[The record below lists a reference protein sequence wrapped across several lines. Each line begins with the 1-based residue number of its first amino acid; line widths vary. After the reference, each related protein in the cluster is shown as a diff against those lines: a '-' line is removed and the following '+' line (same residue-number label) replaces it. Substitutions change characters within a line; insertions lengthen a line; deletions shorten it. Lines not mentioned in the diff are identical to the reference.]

1 MHRALVV
8 LLLASGTTV
17 SAQEPVDRA
26 AIARIKNEG
35 LNRSQVGE
43 LFNHLT
49 SVIGPRLTGS
59 PAFKQAV
66 DWSAERTWST
76 VRLGFAWSSTATAP
90 RS

>member
-26 AIARIKNEG
+26 AIARIKDEG

-49 SVIGPRLTGS
+49 NVIGPRLTGS
-59 PAFKQAV
+59 PAFKQAA
-66 DWSAERTWST
+66 DWSAEQLKRFGLANVHTE
-76 VRLGFAWSSTATAP
+76 A
-90 RS
+90 